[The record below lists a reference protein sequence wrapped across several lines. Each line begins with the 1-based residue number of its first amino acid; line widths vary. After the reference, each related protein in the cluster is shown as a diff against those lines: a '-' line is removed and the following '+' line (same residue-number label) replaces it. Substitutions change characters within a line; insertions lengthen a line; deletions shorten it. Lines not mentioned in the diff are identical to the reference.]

1 MNFSVLILS
10 SASAVCSKEHMIYD
24 GSDRNNNDDRGDE
37 SPQSQLLHIKRTQ
50 DSSKAGISIS

>member
-1 MNFSVLILS
+1 MNFGVLILS
-10 SASAVCSKEHMIYD
+10 SASAVYIKEHTIHD

-50 DSSKAGISIS
+50 DSSKAGIS